1 MNRRDTLKLILAASG
16 SSLFSSQACSA
27 EAFASFSDPT
37 LSPNT
42 AIKPVFTW
50 LTLGEVKPAGW
61 IKAQMVRDLNQ
72 GFAGHLGELCHEAS
86 SDIFVSHR
94 NGSSA
99 ENTGNVANNNWWN
112 GETEGNWRAGFI
124 MMAYLTED
132 KQAMQKADDYVRHI
146 LSSQGEDGYLGVF
159 APGVRFSKPG
169 ELWTQT
175 CLLRGLLD
183 YWELTGNT
191 QVMQAIVRA
200 TDLTMSK
207 YGSGK
212 TPFPYNVGTT
222 TVGGEGLSHDIMISD
237 VMERLYDLTGDV
249 KYRDFM
255 LSFYRDVSHTA
266 SNADT
271 SLPSLLNLNSG
282 YVGHGANTYE
292 TIRVPFWLWVA
303 TGREDLGRASRNALE
318 KLSRYTEP
326 SGSAISQENV
336 SNLKPDPTLTQ
347 YEYCGTKEIQFSLE
361 SALQKTGMAQL
372 GDQIE
377 QVWFNAAQASRL
389 ADGTAITYL
398 TTENRLHCDGVAP
411 DGVSKDRSN
420 KFSPTHTDVA
430 VCCNPNATTVAA
442 LYLRGMWMRPSTGG
456 LAAVLYGPCTVST
469 TIQDARVRIEER
481 THYPFENLIEFEIQP
496 ERAVEFPLYFRDPGW
511 SKGTTVTCTGAT
523 ITQEGGYWIVR
534 KKWQSEDSVRIRFEA
549 SIREVPAV
557 NGEVALQYGA
567 LLFAQPI
574 AAEKKVVT
582 TYPIPGFEDAY
593 FLPTPGKYSALQLP
607 ASRRWQSFGLQA
619 INLHDGTDPLH
630 PFDQPL
636 VALKGNLMSQSDGSE
651 VAVMLVPI
659 GNAPVLRRVTFPIS
673 P

>member
-16 SSLFSSQACSA
+16 SSLLSSQASSA
-27 EAFASFSDPT
+27 ESFVTFSDPT
-37 LSPNT
+37 PSSDG

-132 KQAMQKADDYVRHI
+132 KQAMEKADDYVRHI

-159 APGVRFSKPG
+159 APNVRFSKPG

-183 YWELTGNT
+183 YWELTGNQ
-191 QVMQAIVRA
+191 QVMRAIVRA
-200 TDLTMSK
+200 TDLTMGA

-222 TVGGEGLSHDIMISD
+222 TVGGQGLSHDIMISD
-237 VMERLYDLTGDV
+237 VMERLYDLTGDA
-249 KYRDFM
+249 KYRDFT
-255 LSFYRDVSHTA
+255 LSFYLNVSRTA
-266 SNADT
+266 SDADT
-271 SLPSLLNLNSG
+271 SLPSLLDLNSG

-292 TIRVPFWLWVA
+292 TIRVPLWLWLA
-303 TGREDLGRASRNALE
+303 TGRADLGRASRNALE

-326 SGSAISQENV
+326 SGSAVSQENV

-361 SALQKTGMAQL
+361 SALQKTGVAQL

-389 ADGTAITYL
+389 PDGTAITYL
-398 TTENRLHCDGVAP
+398 TTENRLHCDGLAP

-420 KFSPTHTDVA
+420 KFSPTHADVA
-430 VCCNPNATTVAA
+430 VCCNPNAAAVAA
-442 LYLRGMWMRPSTGG
+442 LYVRGMWMRHSTGG
-456 LAAVLYGPCTVST
+456 LAAVLYGPCTMST
-469 TIQDARVRIEER
+469 TVHDVKVRIEER
-481 THYPFENLIEFEIQP
+481 THYPFDNLVEFEIQP

-511 SKGTTVTCTGAT
+511 SKGTTVTCPGAG
-523 ITQEGGYWIVR
+523 IAQEGGYWIV
-534 KKWQSEDSVRIRFEA
+534 KKQWQPGDRVRLRFEA
-549 SIREVPAV
+549 SIREVPAS

-574 AAEKKVVT
+574 AAEKKVVK
-582 TYPIPGFEDAY
+582 TYPIPGFDDAY
-593 FLPTPGKYSALQLP
+593 YLPTPGLYNTLRLP
-607 ASRRWQSFGLQA
+607 ASRRWQSFGLQPVS
-619 INLHDGTDPLH
+619 IHEDTDPLH
-630 PFDQPL
+630 PFDRPS
-636 VALKGNLMSQSDGSE
+636 VALKGNLVSQHDGSE
-651 VAVMLVPI
+651 VAIMLVPI

>member
-16 SSLFSSQACSA
+16 SSLLSSGVSSA
-27 EAFASFSDPT
+27 EPFVTFADPAR
-37 LSPNT
+37 SAAP

-50 LTLGEVKPAGW
+50 LTLGEVKPDGW
-61 IKAQMVRDLNQ
+61 IKAQMVRDLNE

-86 SDIFVSHR
+86 SDIFAGHR

-99 ENTGNVANNNWWN
+99 ENTANVANNNWWN

-124 MMAYLTED
+124 MLAYLTEG

-146 LSSQGEDGYLGVF
+146 LSSQDADGYLGVF
-159 APGVRFSKPG
+159 TPAVRFSKPG

-183 YWELTGNT
+183 YWELTGNQ
-191 QVMQAIVRA
+191 QVMRAIVRA
-200 TDLTMSK
+200 TDLTMGA

-237 VMERLYDLTGDV
+237 VMERLYDLTGDA

-255 LSFYRDVSHTA
+255 LSFYLDVSRTA
-266 SNADT
+266 SDADT

-292 TIRVPFWLWVA
+292 TIRVPLWLWMA

-318 KLSRYTEP
+318 KLSRYTEL
-326 SGSAISQENV
+326 SGSAVSQENV

-361 SALQKTGMAQL
+361 SALQKTGVAHL

-398 TTENRLHCDGVAP
+398 TMENRLHCDGLAP

-430 VCCNPNATTVAA
+430 VCCNPNATAVAA
-442 LYLRGMWMRPSTGG
+442 LYVRGMWMRHSSGG
-456 LAAVLYGPCTVST
+456 LAAVLYGPCTVNT
-469 TIQDARVRIEER
+469 TVHDAKVRIDER

-496 ERAVEFPLYFRDPGW
+496 ERAVEFPLYFRDPSW
-511 SKGTTVTCTGAT
+511 SKGTTVTCPGAH
-523 ITQEGGYWIVR
+523 ITQEGGYWSVK
-534 KKWQSEDSVRIRFEA
+534 KKWRSGDSIRLRFEA
-549 SIREVPAV
+549 AIREVPAV
-557 NGEVALQYGA
+557 NGEIALQYGA

-574 AAEKKVVT
+574 AAEKKVQK
-582 TYPIPGFEDAY
+582 TYPIAGFEDAY
-593 FLPTPGKYSALQLP
+593 FLPTPGKYQPLHLP
-607 ASRRWQSFGLQA
+607 ASQRRESYGLQPVR
-619 INLHDGTDPLH
+619 LHDGTDPLH

-636 VALKGNLMSQSDGSE
+636 VVLKGKLMSQSDGSE

-659 GNAPVLRRVTFPIS
+659 GNAPILRRVTFPIS